1 MPPVSFILTG
11 KWSWYN
17 PVMVSAHVQTAGWS
31 EPWVGWSLMGS
42 WGHNGTQLRFGSYVF
57 RSCLWQLPAGG
68 SCRSRG
74 FQPSHVQ
81 RLGRTW
87 QNGAGKRRF
96 SFLWHE
102 LQVGLHPFCILC
114 MEVGVCGP
122 QYWTYLSCSLGRWG
136 FSGRDYSRIFQCDNS
151 GIIASPPLMRLTC
164 EIY

>member
-1 MPPVSFILTG
+1 MPLASFILTG
-11 KWSWYN
+11 KWSCYN
-17 PVMVSAHVQTAGWS
+17 PVMVSAHMQTAGWS

-42 WGHNGTQLRFGSYVF
+42 WGHNGTQLCFGSYVF

-96 SFLWHE
+96 SFSVAWITGWSSPILYPVHGVRCLWSPVLNLAVLWVGE
-102 LQVGLHPFCILC
+102 VFLVEITAGSFGVIIQV
-114 MEVGVCGP
+114 
-122 QYWTYLSCSLGRWG
+122 
-136 FSGRDYSRIFQCDNS
+136 
-151 GIIASPPLMRLTC
+151 
-164 EIY
+164 